1 MSFYEKLK
9 SETSQKYLDR
19 YVPKDLTKAQKEKV
33 SKIILA
39 RRSGKSDDVT
49 PSYKRTRK
57 SSFTTRFNKKFPDI
71 ESKSLKNL
79 AKYFKIPPSVL
90 KTVYDKGAA
99 AWSSSGSRLGVN
111 RQQWAKARVY
121 KAILNILKGRE
132 NGIDEYPKRL
142 QTEGHDFSQV
152 KKAVEANSYIPLN
165 T

>member
-79 AKYFKIPPSVL
+79 
-90 KTVYDKGAA
+90 
-99 AWSSSGSRLGVN
+99 
-111 RQQWAKARVY
+111 
-121 KAILNILKGRE
+121 
-132 NGIDEYPKRL
+132 
-142 QTEGHDFSQV
+142 
-152 KKAVEANSYIPLN
+152 
-165 T
+165 

>member
-33 SKIILA
+33 SEIILA

-71 ESKSLKNL
+71 ESKSLKKL
-79 AKYFKIPPSVL
+79 
-90 KTVYDKGAA
+90 
-99 AWSSSGSRLGVN
+99 
-111 RQQWAKARVY
+111 
-121 KAILNILKGRE
+121 
-132 NGIDEYPKRL
+132 
-142 QTEGHDFSQV
+142 SQV
-152 KKAVEANSYIPLN
+152 L
-165 T
+165 